1 MTALDVVYALRSIG
15 SPIYGFG
22 QIEKGEGIVDHA
34 ARYREKKRRYA
45 ERRERIARQNTSR
58 SATRLVQG
66 ARARTSEGLGEERSR
81 QREMQ
86 NRRVDEFMRQMKRGT
101 RC

>member
-22 QIEKGEGIVDHA
+22 VVEKGEGIKDHA
-34 ARYREKKRRYA
+34 AAYREKKRKHA
-45 ERRERIARQNTSR
+45 ENRARVARLNASR
-58 SATRLVQG
+58 SAPRV
-66 ARARTSEGLGEERSR
+66 SIDIERIPEDINAGPQ
-81 QREMQ
+81 QRELHNQRIDGLMK
-86 NRRVDEFMRQMKRGT
+86 QMKRGA